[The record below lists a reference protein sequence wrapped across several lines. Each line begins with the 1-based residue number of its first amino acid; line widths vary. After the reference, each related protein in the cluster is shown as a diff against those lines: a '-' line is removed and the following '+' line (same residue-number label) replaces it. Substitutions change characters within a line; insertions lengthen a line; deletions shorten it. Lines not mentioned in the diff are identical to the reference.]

1 MENKLNRQGLL
12 AYGQQFSDK
21 VLNSFFQQN
30 EKVTGSQLLEFTP
43 IRQVNLMLIKN
54 LYEKWQAETRR
65 LQSPYF
71 DYSSETVQEALRNF
85 MNTLS
90 QNIAVAK
97 ADFQP
102 LLEQSVHESLLLA
115 LFPAEYFESEISLL
129 SENKLSPQRVKEL
142 GKYIQYNKVLLDA
155 VQTDIEAFHVKQVAT
170 GELVKAIGKK
180 AEVLADKCMTLSQLV
195 AEFGAVVPLTE
206 SDLLVPEPPPAP
218 VAPPT
223 PPAPTNFFETQ
234 FAAPT
239 PVASPS
245 PLPAPEPPKVEMI
258 VEPIAVVSQPEVSAN
273 AWYEQT
279 ATSTAPTPQRIA
291 DLSLS
296 DDKSLIDTFSKDAT
310 LNDVLKQEVQAE
322 ESVLDKINKQKVES
336 LHSAFPVHERF
347 MYVNDLFGGDYV
359 QWSMAL
365 KELEEANTLTQAKSV
380 LGNLGQRF
388 GWSDNE
394 RVRAFTE
401 IVERKF

>member
-21 VLNSFFQQN
+21 VLNDFFQQN
-30 EKVTGSQLLEFTP
+30 EKVTGGQLLEFTP

-71 DYSSETVQEALRNF
+71 DYSAESVQEALRNF

-115 LFPAEYFESEISLL
+115 LLPAEYFESELNLL
-129 SENKLSPQRVKEL
+129 SETKLSPQRVKEL

-155 VQTDIEAFHVKQVAT
+155 VQADIEAFHVKQVAT
-170 GELVKAIGKK
+170 GELVKAIAKK
-180 AEVLADKCMTLSQLV
+180 KEVLADKCMTLAQLV
-195 AEFGAVVPLTE
+195 AEFAPIVPLTE

-218 VAPPT
+218 VT
-223 PPAPTNFFETQ
+223 PPAPTAPANFFEAQ
-234 FAAPT
+234 FAAEPPT
-239 PVASPS
+239 VNTPEPAV
-245 PLPAPEPPKVEMI
+245 APEPPKVK
-258 VEPIAVVSQPEVSAN
+258 EVAPAPMAAASIPDWFDLPAAN
-273 AWYEQT
+273 TPA
-279 ATSTAPTPQRIA
+279 PQRIA

-296 DDKSLIDTFSKDAT
+296 EDKSLIETFTKDAT
-310 LNDVLKQEVQAE
+310 LNDVLKQEAQTA
-322 ESVLDKINKQKVES
+322 ESVLDKIHKQKLES
-336 LHSAFPVHERF
+336 LHTAFPVHERF

-365 KELEEANTLTQAKSV
+365 KELEEAHNLTQAKSI
-380 LGNLGQRF
+380 LSNLAQRF
-388 GWSDNE
+388 SWTDGE
-394 RVRAFTE
+394 RVKAFTE